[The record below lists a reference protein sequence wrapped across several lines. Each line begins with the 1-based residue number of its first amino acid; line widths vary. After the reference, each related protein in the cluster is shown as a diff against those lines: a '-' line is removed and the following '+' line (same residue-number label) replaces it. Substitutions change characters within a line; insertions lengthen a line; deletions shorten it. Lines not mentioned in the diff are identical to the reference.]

1 MALTST
7 LDVGVGDEV
16 EFALTVENTG
26 DDPVELT
33 FRSGLKVDFVVEADG
48 EEVWRASDGRMFTQ
62 ALQSETIDSGETVT
76 YPGRWPDPDSGA
88 YTAIAELN
96 TTDDGVEARAEF
108 SV

>member
-7 LDVGVGDEV
+7 LDVGVSDEV

-33 FRSGLKVDFVVEADG
+33 FRSGLKADFAVEADG
-48 EEVWRASDGRMFTQ
+48 EEVWRASDGQMFTQ
-62 ALQSETIDSGETVT
+62 ALQSETIDPGESST
-76 YPGRWPDPDSGA
+76 YPGRWPNPESGT
-88 YTAIAELN
+88 YTGVAELN
-96 TTDDGVEARAEF
+96 VTERDVETRAEF